1 MFAANSRYQS
11 VPTATYTAPDGKQIA
26 YLKRRFVPS
35 PGAFATITSYVVKG
49 GDRIDN
55 IAAAAFGDPELYWR
69 LCDANLAMR
78 PADLT
83 AAPGVSLRITLPQ
96 GIPATP
102 NF

>member
-1 MFAANSRYQS
+1 MFPANSRYQS
-11 VPTATYTAPDGKQIA
+11 VATTTYTTPDGRQIA
-26 YLKRRFVPS
+26 YLERRFVPS
-35 PGAFATITSYVVKG
+35 PAAFATIQNYAVKQ
-49 GDRIDN
+49 GDRVEN

-83 AAPGVSLRITLPQ
+83 TTPGRTLRITLPQ

-102 NF
+102 SY

>member
-1 MFAANSRYQS
+1 MFPPNSRYQTT
-11 VPTATYTAPDGKQIA
+11 PTATYTTPDGKRIV
-26 YLKRRFVPS
+26 YLLRRFIPTPDRFS
-35 PGAFATITSYVVKG
+35 TIQTYTVKQ

-55 IAAAAFGDPELYWR
+55 VAAKVFGDPELYWR

-83 AAPGVSLRITLPQ
+83 AAIGTSLNVTLPQ

-102 NF
+102 GS